1 MQHATRAC
9 NMSMQQVRA
18 CVRAC
23 AFVHACAICAGGF
36 VADAEAAEADVA
48 METRQTRPKRPR
60 SAESDAPTEAA
71 SHDLP
76 VNVTVAGTRI
86 RDRAIAAHSTRAA
99 CDTAKTGKL
108 PRCFFFVV
116 LDTLADLAT
125 VEHSHGR
132 FSLPVKHLAGAQRGD
147 CFLLLSF
154 VASVWRLE
162 GFAKF
167 ESYAADREDACR
179 KGSTAKFS
187 SWVRHVCDFKAMCA
201 TLVQVGE
208 LESQAARVLKD
219 VFASPKHSGKK
230 IVQPHQAW
238 AASLFEKARGAPVP
252 SQGHGGACHR
262 AAR

>member
-1 MQHATRAC
+1 
-9 NMSMQQVRA
+9 
-18 CVRAC
+18 
-23 AFVHACAICAGGF
+23 
-36 VADAEAAEADVA
+36 

-60 SAESDAPTEAA
+60 HSSESDAPTEAA

-76 VNVTVAGTRI
+76 VNVTVMDTRV
-86 RDRAIAAHSTRAA
+86 RGRAITAHSTRAA
-99 CDTAKTGKL
+99 SDTAKPGKL

-116 LDTLADLAT
+116 LDTLADLAM

-132 FSLPVKHLAGAQRGD
+132 FSLPVKHLAGAERGD

-167 ESYAADREDACR
+167 ESYAADRADPSG
-179 KGSTAKFS
+179 KGSAIANFS

-238 AASLFEKARGAPVP
+238 AASLFEKAHDAPVP